1 MWKNLLLQDSVLA
14 LVHSSNLP
22 LIESLSYVNIDGFS
36 LHFILLSYLFDVY
49 VQNFL
54 FFLLTLAAIV
64 FYQKPIRGWN
74 V

>member
-14 LVHSSNLP
+14 LVHSSNLH

-36 LHFILLSYLFDVY
+36 LHYILLSYLFYVY

-54 FFLLTLAAIV
+54 FFFQLLLQLCFIE
-64 FYQKPIRGWN
+64 
-74 V
+74 